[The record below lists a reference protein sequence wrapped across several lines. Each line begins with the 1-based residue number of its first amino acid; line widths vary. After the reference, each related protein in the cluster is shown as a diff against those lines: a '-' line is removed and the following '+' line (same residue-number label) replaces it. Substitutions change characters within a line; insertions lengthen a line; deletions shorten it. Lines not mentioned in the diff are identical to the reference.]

1 MVKINM
7 NNMIKHSNGLYE
19 DKGVHHHYFY
29 KVVDGCVHRY
39 SKFLDKW
46 ILCLDTEVNKQIK
59 MMEGINEYSNCT

>member
-1 MVKINM
+1 
-7 NNMIKHSNGLYE
+7 MIKLSNGLYKDE
-19 DKGVHHHYFY
+19 GKFHLYFY

-59 MMEGINEYSNCT
+59 MMESVNEYSNCT

>member
-7 NNMIKHSNGLYE
+7 NNMIKHLNGMYE
-19 DKGVHHHYFY
+19 DKGKHHRYFY
-29 KVVDGCVHRY
+29 KVVDGCVLRY

-59 MMEGINEYSNCT
+59 IIEGINEYSNCT